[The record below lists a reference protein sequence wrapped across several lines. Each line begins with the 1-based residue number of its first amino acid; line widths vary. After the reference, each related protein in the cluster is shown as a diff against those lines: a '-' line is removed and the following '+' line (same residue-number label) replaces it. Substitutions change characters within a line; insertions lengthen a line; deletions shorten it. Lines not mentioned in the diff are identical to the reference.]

1 MPTFNALA
9 VRVSRSC
16 FFQWV
21 FVFVFLTLIPH
32 GDAAVLSIAHRGGSI
47 YGPEN
52 TIAAFTNSLGVTD
65 LMETDSHITSDG
77 KFVIMHDSTVDRTT
91 DGTGAIASKTLAQLK
106 LLDAGSWYSSKYIG
120 ERIPTMEEM
129 ITNTLP
135 TAIPFIEAKAGAAS
149 NYVAEFRRLNVVTNI
164 IFQSFD
170 WNFLAAVHAL
180 EPNLRLCAL
189 GNGTLTSAKLTSMI
203 NAGAEMVSWEGV
215 GITSNEVALV
225 HGRGLPLFVWTI
237 NNAAQITNFIN
248 MGVDGIVTD
257 DPWAVR
263 GVPPPTNYTTNPPA
277 PPTFLA
283 DRIVSYWKMDDGLSN
298 PFATTMSDRKGSNN
312 GTLVRNDGASHWFD
326 NSVAKFGG
334 CLKLEGSNAFVT
346 IPQSASLDIDTNEMS
361 FSAWV
366 RLQILPSQLTTSF
379 GSIFDSTTDC
389 YVLYLDKA
397 NNELRFKVTGVNG
410 HAARPGIPANF
421 LQANQ
426 WLHIAAVFNGNYG
439 SAGRAS
445 IYLNGVLMDS
455 HIGDDSTA
463 GIGLTAYLK
472 TGQAAS
478 MGREGA
484 TGSSYFSGM
493 VDDFAIWKRALTES
507 EIQRI
512 FNNGQQGQSLGEL
525 LIQSSDL
532 LVISSIQS
540 SAPGVQINFRN
551 LGLWTSFQL
560 QRATNVAGPFL
571 PIANLAPT
579 SLGEGNFHFDFPVSN
594 TVSEFFRI
602 EGF

>member
-1 MPTFNALA
+1 M
-9 VRVSRSC
+9 
-16 FFQWV
+16 
-21 FVFVFLTLIPH
+21 I
-32 GDAAVLSIAHRGGSI
+32 
-47 YGPEN
+47 
-52 TIAAFTNSLGVTD
+52 
-65 LMETDSHITSDG
+65 
-77 KFVIMHDSTVDRTT
+77 
-91 DGTGAIASKTLAQLK
+91 
-106 LLDAGSWYSSKYIG
+106 DAG
-120 ERIPTMEEM
+120 
-129 ITNTLP
+129 
-135 TAIPFIEAKAGAAS
+135 
-149 NYVAEFRRLNVVTNI
+149 V
-164 IFQSFD
+164 
-170 WNFLAAVHAL
+170 
-180 EPNLRLCAL
+180 
-189 GNGTLTSAKLTSMI
+189 
-203 NAGAEMVSWEGV
+203 EMVSWEGV
-215 GITSNEVALV
+215 DISSNEVALV

-283 DRIVSYWKMDDGLSN
+283 DRIVSYWNMDDGLSN
-298 PFATTMSDRKGSNN
+298 SFATTISDSEENN
-312 GTLVRNDGASHWFD
+312 DGTLVRNDGASHWLD
-326 NSVAKFGG
+326 SSVAKIGG
-334 CLKLEGSNAFVT
+334 CLKLEGANAFVT
-346 IPQSASLDIDTNEMS
+346 IPQSTSLDINTNEMS

-366 RLQILPSQLTTSF
+366 WLQNLPAQLTTSF

-421 LQANQ
+421 LHTNE
-426 WLHIAAVFNGNYG
+426 WLHIAAVFNGNFG

-445 IYLNGVLMDS
+445 IYLNGVLMDA
-455 HIGDDSTA
+455 HTGNDGTP
-463 GIGLTAYLK
+463 GTGLTSNLK

-493 VDDFAIWKRALTES
+493 VDDFAIWKRALTEA
-507 EIQRI
+507 EIQRV

-525 LIQSSDL
+525 LIQPSDL
-532 LVISSIQS
+532 LVISSIQHGS
-540 SAPGVQINFRN
+540 TGIQINFRN
-551 LGLWTSFQL
+551 LGSWTSFQL
-560 QRATNVAGPFL
+560 GRATNIAGPFL
-571 PIANLAPT
+571 PISNLAPT
-579 SLGEGNFHFDFPVSN
+579 SLGEGNFRFDYSVTD